1 MCVEGVVGGRGMFG
15 DTWGLRVQWQRPN
28 LLPTACC
35 PAPALVLLQLYFDTL
50 SRCRAI
56 LLAFATGQWAEAKDA
71 VGAVVVCET
80 ASREL
85 PTCSPATVQLRLPP
99 SPAR

>member
-1 MCVEGVVGGRGMFG
+1 MVGGRKCSDGNA
-15 DTWGLRVQWQRPN
+15 VCC
-28 LLPTACC
+28 LLPVCEVK
-35 PAPALVLLQLYFDTL
+35 PVLAHVLQLYFDTL